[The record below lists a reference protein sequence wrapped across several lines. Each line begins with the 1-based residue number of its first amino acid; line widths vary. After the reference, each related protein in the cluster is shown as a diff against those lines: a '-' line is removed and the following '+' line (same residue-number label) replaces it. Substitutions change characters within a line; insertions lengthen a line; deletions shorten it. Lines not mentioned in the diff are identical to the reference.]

1 MGNSL
6 WTNQREDNTRRAK
19 LKREFNVVKVEALAC
34 KYEQLRFKTDLGEKS
49 PEILKKALNRITT
62 DLTKLL
68 VSGDL
73 SPERRK
79 EVIKEVIKE
88 VKQVSFEKFYPSGML
103 GNTDFDQDMVEIA
116 YQVGDAERLEVENK
130 LVIIGA
136 LMNTVEIKTSKDLGL
151 R

>member
-6 WTNQREDNTRRAK
+6 WTNQREDNTRRAN
-19 LKREFNVVKVEALAC
+19 LKREFNIVKVEALAC
-34 KYEQLRFKTDLGEKS
+34 KYEQLRFEADLGEKS
-49 PEILKKALNRITT
+49 PEMLKKELKRVTT

-79 EVIKEVIKE
+79 EVIKEV
-88 VKQVSFEKFYPSGML
+88 KQVSFEKFYPSGMYE
-103 GNTDFDQDMVEIA
+103 NPDFDQDMVETA
-116 YQVGDAERLEVENK
+116 YQVGDAKSSAVRDE
-130 LVIIGA
+130 LVIGA
-136 LMNTVEIKTSKDLGL
+136 LMNTVEIKASKDMGY